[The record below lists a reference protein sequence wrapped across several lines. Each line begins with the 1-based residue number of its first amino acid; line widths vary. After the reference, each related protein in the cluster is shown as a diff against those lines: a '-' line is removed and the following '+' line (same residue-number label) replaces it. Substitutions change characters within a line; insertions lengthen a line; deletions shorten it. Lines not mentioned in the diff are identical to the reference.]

1 MMHPDH
7 YRIIMAMMKAFLFAS
22 IAIYSF
28 KLGRLAYIVVTES
41 FP

>member
-7 YRIIMAMMKAFLFAS
+7 YRIIMAMMKAFLLAS

-28 KLGRLAYIVVTES
+28 KLGRTVYALFAE
-41 FP
+41 